1 MCACAYAQIINDMAR
16 QEIWIRLQDDLNRAY
31 SVLRSLIDNEGRVSG
46 LDMDSCRLLF
56 RRISEIKDNK
66 SLQIEFDDLPDNE
79 KHGRAKKMLDCLM
92 QYHLYGGRVEE
103 YDSDKELAKMRQYA
117 HKVNSLDTEMQKW
130 EKDFSRLIYDVE
142 MFIIEYCQQEGK
154 NTKKTRIQKKDKN
167 TDFRNCIQCRDKEGL
182 INRLH
187 ELIDGKQGRDVG
199 YVLLKC
205 RIDGLITRNPTGAE
219 MEIEF
224 PSVIYDSSVRN
235 YLTEDSLSDNGKVVK
250 AGQIVIFDN

>member
-1 MCACAYAQIINDMAR
+1 MAK
-16 QEIWIRLQDDLNRAY
+16 QEIWIRLQDDLDRAY
-31 SVLRSLIDNEGRVSG
+31 SVLRSLIDNEGCVCG

-56 RRISEIKDNK
+56 KRISDIKDNK
-66 SLQIEFDDLPDNE
+66 SLQIEFDNLSDNE
-79 KHGRAKKMLDCLM
+79 KCGRAKKMLEVLM
-92 QYHLYGGRVEE
+92 QYDLYGGKVEE

-117 HKVNSLDTEMQKW
+117 HKVSSLDTEMQKW

-142 MFIIEYCQQEGK
+142 MFIIEYCPQEGK
-154 NTKKTRIQKKDKN
+154 NTKKDKKPNFRDCIQWKDK
-167 TDFRNCIQCRDKEGL
+167 EEL

-219 MEIEF
+219 MKNEF
-224 PSVIYDSSVRN
+224 PLVIYNSSVKN
-235 YLTEDSLSDNGKVVK
+235 YLTEDSLSDNGKVAR